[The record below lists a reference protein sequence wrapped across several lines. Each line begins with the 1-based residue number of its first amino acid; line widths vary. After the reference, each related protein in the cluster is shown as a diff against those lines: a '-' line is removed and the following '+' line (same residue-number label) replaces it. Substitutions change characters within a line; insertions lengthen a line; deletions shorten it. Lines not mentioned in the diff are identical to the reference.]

1 MSKLQADHLKIYE
14 TNLISTVETMARDLK
29 FHGEENEKLWIY
41 VEKCLLYVQTIED
54 VRAFNR
60 DYIEQLS
67 KIDESYM
74 KDFEDIKSS
83 LVMLEKKLKIVN
95 LDQVA
100 TTFVIDLSNFEK
112 FIAHILDV
120 VRDLPTSGPWFSPNI
135 MS

>member
-1 MSKLQADHLKIYE
+1 
-14 TNLISTVETMARDLK
+14 
-29 FHGEENEKLWIY
+29 
-41 VEKCLLYVQTIED
+41 
-54 VRAFNR
+54 
-60 DYIEQLS
+60 
-67 KIDESYM
+67 M

-120 VRDLPTSGPWFSPNI
+120 VRDLPTSGP
-135 MS
+135 